1 MNNLQL
7 SVLLNA
13 IDKMSAPVRNAS
25 KSVQALSEQVKN
37 SKAALRD
44 LEKAQNQM
52 KSFSRTTE
60 NIKKSTEAIDKHAK
74 KLENLRN
81 KISKMKDE
89 RVNLKGKIKD
99 AELYHAKLISKGDVV
114 SALGVRFRISDLTKQ
129 YERLKGDIGDTSS
142 EIRKENSGWK
152 ANRREKAQQLL
163 QLRDLKRKL
172 KEIGIDTKNF
182 AQYEGKLAEKI
193 KVANSAIAKQQA
205 HLDKLNAKQAAYN
218 KYRGQ
223 VEKLKDISG
232 KAQIIGAQSMAAG
245 ATITA
250 PIANVTKD
258 FMTFE
263 DAMIGVARQ
272 VDGLKDKSGNF
283 TQEFDQWKIKIH
295 DLSKELP
302 LTTVQIANMIE
313 SAARM
318 NIAKDELEDFVRLNT
333 QMAIAFDAKNPDELV
348 ESFGKVSKNFNLTQ
362 KQTKEL
368 ADTINYLDDNAISK
382 GTGIIGYMNR
392 VAGIAAIA
400 KITDKNMAALGS
412 TLQTLGAE
420 EEDSATAVT
429 TIFTRLGVAGNHEEV
444 DGALKKLKLNPQ
456 KIAKGMAKDAQSTL
470 MLIVNKIKGLDDDAK
485 SDVMKGL
492 VGIPHIKT
500 ISKLVANTE
509 EWRRQIELA
518 NSEAAKGSMGRE
530 FDTRMKALSASTQIF
545 TNRLFN
551 LKTAIGGTLA
561 PTLHNI
567 LDKLGSIVDKFK
579 AWIETNPEL
588 ARKIL
593 LVASAL
599 GTTLTA
605 FGALSL
611 ALSFVL
617 YPMARVALGFG
628 KLTGLNTLLAKSFNY
643 TTKAAIASN
652 KNLLS
657 FRGWSNIFSSA
668 QTTLTGLLGKITKLN
683 TLKVLLGALKA
694 WTMPVRMIFIGL
706 SSSISFLLS
715 PIGVVVAAVVGA
727 GIYIY
732 KSWEKVKSF
741 FGGFLNGL
749 QSGLQPVIDKFKPFV
764 GWIESVFNWFTNLL
778 SPIQSTKEDLD
789 AAASAGKQFGEW
801 VAFGIDLALKPLQL
815 LIDGVKWLID
825 NLPKIN
831 EQNQKAKALKEE
843 TMKAA
848 FGNGVLGQTMAAM
861 ADIPEYA
868 KGGYTGNGGKYQP
881 MGIVH
886 GGEYVMTKEA
896 TNRLGI
902 ATLNALNY
910 GKQALIAGGLGIG
923 LATAAPIQVDSRP
936 PISARPSIS
945 QTMQP
950 MAVNIT
956 INAQAG
962 QNERQIAQL
971 VAAELERINLQQQ
984 ARARSRM
991 TDRA

>member
-25 KSVQALSEQVKN
+25 KSVRELSAKLRENKNAQRQLAQQNKQHAEAMKQYASTINPLKAKLSSLNNELSAAKQKAASYSQYLKNAKNPTEGFKKEVEKARSAVKKLKQEQVAASNKLQQAKLALSQEGI
-37 SKAALRD
+37 SA
-44 LEKAQNQM
+44 EKLAQNQRNLQRNT
-52 KSFSRTTE
+52 KAATDQ
-60 NIKKSTEAIDKHAK
+60 IKHQEEA
-74 KLENLRN
+74 
-81 KISKMKDE
+81 
-89 RVNLKGKIKD
+89 LK
-99 AELYHAKLISKGDVV
+99 
-114 SALGVRFRISDLTKQ
+114 
-129 YERLKGDIGDTSS
+129 
-142 EIRKENSGWK
+142 
-152 ANRREKAQQLL
+152 
-163 QLRDLKRKL
+163 
-172 KEIGIDTKNF
+172 
-182 AQYEGKLAEKI
+182 
-193 KVANSAIAKQQA
+193 
-205 HLDKLNAKQAAYN
+205 KLNAKQAAYN
-218 KYRGQ
+218 RYRGQ

-250 PIANVTKD
+250 PIAAVTKD

-318 NIAKDELEDFVRLNT
+318 DVPKEQLSEFVRLNT
-333 QMAIAFDAKNPDELV
+333 QMATAFDAANPDELV
-348 ESFGKVSKNFNLTQ
+348 EQYGKVIKNFKLSAQ
-362 KQTKEL
+362 ASREL
-368 ADTINYLDDNAISK
+368 ADAINYLDDNAISK
-382 GTGIIGYMNR
+382 GTEIIGFMNR
-392 VAGIAAIA
+392 VSGISGIANISE
-400 KITDKNMAALGS
+400 KNMAALGS
-412 TLQTLGAE
+412 TLQTAGAAE
-420 EEDSATAVT
+420 EQSATAVNA
-429 TIFTRLGVAGNHEEV
+429 IFTRLSQASKKKPVKNGLAALGLSANAVELGMVKDAQGTIFKIV
-444 DGALKKLKLNPQ
+444 DALKKLPESKRLGT
-456 KIAKGMAKDAQSTL
+456 IAD
-470 MLIVNKIKGLDDDAK
+470 
-485 SDVMKGL
+485 L
-492 VGIPHIKT
+492 VGTEHTKT
-500 ISKLVANTE
+500 LALLVSNTE

-551 LKTAIGGTLA
+551 LKTTIGGTLT

-567 LDKLGSIVDKFK
+567 LDKLGGVVDKFK
-579 AWIETNPEL
+579 AWIEANPEL

-668 QTTLTGLLGKITKLN
+668 QTALTGLLGKITKLN
-683 TLKVLLGALKA
+683 ALKVLLGALKA

-706 SSSISFLLS
+706 GSSISFLLS

-732 KSWEKVKSF
+732 KNWEKVKSF

-749 QSGLQPVIDKFKPFV
+749 QSGLQPVIDKFKPLV
-764 GWIESVFNWFTNLL
+764 GWIESAFNWFTNLL
-778 SPIQSTKEDLD
+778 APVQSTKEDLD

-868 KGGYTGNGGKYQP
+868 TGGYTGNGGKYQP

-896 TNRLGI
+896 TSRLGV

-923 LATAAPIQVDSRP
+923 LATAAPIQVDNRP
-936 PISARPSIS
+936 PISARPNIS

-971 VAAELERINLQQQ
+971 VAAELERINRQQQ
-984 ARARSRM
+984 ARMRSRM

>member
-25 KSVQALSEQVKN
+25 KSVRELSAKLRENKNAQRQLAQQNKQHAEAMKQYASTINPLKAKLSSLNNELSAAKQKAASYSQYLKNAKNPTEGFKKEVEKARSAVKKLKQEQVAASNKLQQAKLALSQAGI
-37 SKAALRD
+37 SA
-44 LEKAQNQM
+44 EKLAQNQRNLQRNT
-52 KSFSRTTE
+52 KAATDQ
-60 NIKKSTEAIDKHAK
+60 IKHQEEA
-74 KLENLRN
+74 
-81 KISKMKDE
+81 
-89 RVNLKGKIKD
+89 LK
-99 AELYHAKLISKGDVV
+99 
-114 SALGVRFRISDLTKQ
+114 
-129 YERLKGDIGDTSS
+129 
-142 EIRKENSGWK
+142 
-152 ANRREKAQQLL
+152 
-163 QLRDLKRKL
+163 
-172 KEIGIDTKNF
+172 
-182 AQYEGKLAEKI
+182 
-193 KVANSAIAKQQA
+193 
-205 HLDKLNAKQAAYN
+205 KLNAKQAAYN
-218 KYRGQ
+218 RYRGQ

-318 NIAKDELEDFVRLNT
+318 DIAKDELEDFVRLNT
-333 QMAIAFDAKNPDELV
+333 QMAIAFDAQNPDELV

-567 LDKLGSIVDKFK
+567 LDKLGGVVDKFK

-732 KSWEKVKSF
+732 KNWEKVKSF
-741 FGGFLNGL
+741 FSGFLNGL

-868 KGGYTGNGGKYQP
+868 TGGYTGNGGKYQP

-896 TNRLGI
+896 TSRLGV

-923 LATAAPIQVDSRP
+923 LATAAPIQVDNRP

-971 VAAELERINLQQQ
+971 VAAELERINRQQQ

>member
-1 MNNLQL
+1 
-7 SVLLNA
+7 
-13 IDKMSAPVRNAS
+13 
-25 KSVQALSEQVKN
+25 
-37 SKAALRD
+37 
-44 LEKAQNQM
+44 
-52 KSFSRTTE
+52 
-60 NIKKSTEAIDKHAK
+60 
-74 KLENLRN
+74 
-81 KISKMKDE
+81 
-89 RVNLKGKIKD
+89 
-99 AELYHAKLISKGDVV
+99 
-114 SALGVRFRISDLTKQ
+114 
-129 YERLKGDIGDTSS
+129 
-142 EIRKENSGWK
+142 
-152 ANRREKAQQLL
+152 
-163 QLRDLKRKL
+163 
-172 KEIGIDTKNF
+172 
-182 AQYEGKLAEKI
+182 
-193 KVANSAIAKQQA
+193 
-205 HLDKLNAKQAAYN
+205 
-218 KYRGQ
+218 
-223 VEKLKDISG
+223 
-232 KAQIIGAQSMAAG
+232 
-245 ATITA
+245 
-250 PIANVTKD
+250 
-258 FMTFE
+258 MTFE

-318 NIAKDELEDFVRLNT
+318 DIAKDELEDFVRLNT

-567 LDKLGSIVDKFK
+567 LDKLGGVVDKFK

-657 FRGWSNIFSSA
+657 FRGWSNVFSSA

-732 KSWEKVKSF
+732 KNWEKVKSF
-741 FGGFLNGL
+741 FSGFLNGL

-868 KGGYTGNGGKYQP
+868 TGGYTGNGGKYQP

-945 QTMQP
+945 HTMQP

-971 VAAELERINLQQQ
+971 VAAELERINRQQQ
-984 ARARSRM
+984 ARMRSRM

>member
-7 SVLLNA
+7 SVLLNV

-25 KSVQALSEQVKN
+25 KSVRELSAKLRENKNAQRQLAQQNKQHAEAMKQYASTINPLKAKLSSLNNELSAAKQKAASYSQYLKNAKNPTEGFKKEVEKARSAVKKLKQEQVTASNKLQQAKLALSQAGI
-37 SKAALRD
+37 SA
-44 LEKAQNQM
+44 EKLAQNQRNLQRNT
-52 KSFSRTTE
+52 KAATDQ
-60 NIKKSTEAIDKHAK
+60 IKHQEEA
-74 KLENLRN
+74 
-81 KISKMKDE
+81 
-89 RVNLKGKIKD
+89 LK
-99 AELYHAKLISKGDVV
+99 
-114 SALGVRFRISDLTKQ
+114 
-129 YERLKGDIGDTSS
+129 
-142 EIRKENSGWK
+142 
-152 ANRREKAQQLL
+152 
-163 QLRDLKRKL
+163 
-172 KEIGIDTKNF
+172 
-182 AQYEGKLAEKI
+182 
-193 KVANSAIAKQQA
+193 
-205 HLDKLNAKQAAYN
+205 KLNAKQAAYN
-218 KYRGQ
+218 RYRGQ

-250 PIANVTKD
+250 PIAAVTKD
-258 FMTFE
+258 FMSFE

-333 QMAIAFDAKNPDELV
+333 QMAIAFDAQNPDELV

-567 LDKLGSIVDKFK
+567 LDKLGGVVDKFK

-668 QTTLTGLLGKITKLN
+668 QTNLTGLLGKITKLN
-683 TLKVLLGALKA
+683 TLKILLGALKA

-732 KSWEKVKSF
+732 KNWEKVKSF

-868 KGGYTGNGGKYQP
+868 TGGYTGNGGKYQP

-923 LATAAPIQVDSRP
+923 LATATPIQVDSRP

-971 VAAELERINLQQQ
+971 VAAELERINRQQQ

>member
-1 MNNLQL
+1 MRSSAASDVYKRQ
-7 SVLLNA
+7 VLLNA

-25 KSVQALSEQVKN
+25 KSVRELSAKLRENKNAQRQLAQQNKQHAEAMKQYASTINPLKAKLSSLNNELSAAKQKAASYSQYLKNAKNPTEGFKKEVEKARGAVKKLKQEQVAASNKLQQAKLALSQAGI
-37 SKAALRD
+37 SA
-44 LEKAQNQM
+44 EKLAQNQRNLQRNT
-52 KSFSRTTE
+52 KAATDQ
-60 NIKKSTEAIDKHAK
+60 IKHQEEA
-74 KLENLRN
+74 
-81 KISKMKDE
+81 
-89 RVNLKGKIKD
+89 LK
-99 AELYHAKLISKGDVV
+99 
-114 SALGVRFRISDLTKQ
+114 
-129 YERLKGDIGDTSS
+129 
-142 EIRKENSGWK
+142 
-152 ANRREKAQQLL
+152 
-163 QLRDLKRKL
+163 
-172 KEIGIDTKNF
+172 
-182 AQYEGKLAEKI
+182 
-193 KVANSAIAKQQA
+193 
-205 HLDKLNAKQAAYN
+205 KLNAKQAAYN
-218 KYRGQ
+218 RYRGQ

-567 LDKLGSIVDKFK
+567 LDKLGGVVDKFK

-668 QTTLTGLLGKITKLN
+668 QTTLTGFLGKITKLN
-683 TLKVLLGALKA
+683 SIKVLLGALKA
-694 WTMPVRMIFIGL
+694 WTMPVKMIFIGL

-715 PIGVVVAAVVGA
+715 PIGIVVAAVVGA

-732 KSWEKVKSF
+732 KNWEKVKSF
-741 FGGFLNGL
+741 FSGFLNGL

-868 KGGYTGNGGKYQP
+868 TGGYTGNGGKYQP

-896 TNRLGI
+896 TSRLGV

-923 LATAAPIQVDSRP
+923 LATAAPIQVDNRP

-971 VAAELERINLQQQ
+971 VAAELERINRQQQ
-984 ARARSRM
+984 ARMRSRM

>member
-25 KSVQALSEQVKN
+25 KSVRELSAKLRENKNAQRQLAQQNKQHAEAMKQYASTINPLKAKLSSLNNELSAAKQKAASYSQYLKNAKNPTEGFKKEVEKARGAVKKLKQEQVAASNKLQQAKLALSQAGI
-37 SKAALRD
+37 SA
-44 LEKAQNQM
+44 EKLAQNQRNLQRNT
-52 KSFSRTTE
+52 KAATDQ
-60 NIKKSTEAIDKHAK
+60 IKHQEEA
-74 KLENLRN
+74 LN
-81 KISKMKDE
+81 
-89 RVNLKGKIKD
+89 
-99 AELYHAKLISKGDVV
+99 
-114 SALGVRFRISDLTKQ
+114 
-129 YERLKGDIGDTSS
+129 
-142 EIRKENSGWK
+142 
-152 ANRREKAQQLL
+152 
-163 QLRDLKRKL
+163 
-172 KEIGIDTKNF
+172 
-182 AQYEGKLAEKI
+182 
-193 KVANSAIAKQQA
+193 
-205 HLDKLNAKQAAYN
+205 KLNAKQAAYN
-218 KYRGQ
+218 RYRGQ

-318 NIAKDELEDFVRLNT
+318 DIAKDELEDFVRLNT

-509 EWRRQIELA
+509 KWRRQIELA

-567 LDKLGSIVDKFK
+567 LDKLGGVVDKFK

-657 FRGWSNIFSSA
+657 FRGWSNVFSSA
-668 QTTLTGLLGKITKLN
+668 QTTLTGFLGKITKLN
-683 TLKVLLGALKA
+683 ALKVLLGALKA

-715 PIGVVVAAVVGA
+715 PIGVVVAAVAGA

-732 KSWEKVKSF
+732 KNWEKVKSF
-741 FGGFLNGL
+741 FSGFLNGL

-868 KGGYTGNGGKYQP
+868 TGGYTGNGGKYQP

-896 TNRLGI
+896 TSRLGV

-923 LATAAPIQVDSRP
+923 LATAAPIQVDNRP

-971 VAAELERINLQQQ
+971 VAAELERINRQQQ
-984 ARARSRM
+984 ARMRSRM

>member
-1 MNNLQL
+1 
-7 SVLLNA
+7 
-13 IDKMSAPVRNAS
+13 
-25 KSVQALSEQVKN
+25 
-37 SKAALRD
+37 
-44 LEKAQNQM
+44 
-52 KSFSRTTE
+52 
-60 NIKKSTEAIDKHAK
+60 
-74 KLENLRN
+74 
-81 KISKMKDE
+81 
-89 RVNLKGKIKD
+89 
-99 AELYHAKLISKGDVV
+99 
-114 SALGVRFRISDLTKQ
+114 
-129 YERLKGDIGDTSS
+129 
-142 EIRKENSGWK
+142 
-152 ANRREKAQQLL
+152 
-163 QLRDLKRKL
+163 
-172 KEIGIDTKNF
+172 
-182 AQYEGKLAEKI
+182 
-193 KVANSAIAKQQA
+193 
-205 HLDKLNAKQAAYN
+205 
-218 KYRGQ
+218 
-223 VEKLKDISG
+223 
-232 KAQIIGAQSMAAG
+232 
-245 ATITA
+245 
-250 PIANVTKD
+250 
-258 FMTFE
+258 
-263 DAMIGVARQ
+263 
-272 VDGLKDKSGNF
+272 
-283 TQEFDQWKIKIH
+283 
-295 DLSKELP
+295 
-302 LTTVQIANMIE
+302 MIE

-333 QMAIAFDAKNPDELV
+333 QMAIAFDAQNPDELV

-567 LDKLGSIVDKFK
+567 LDKLGGVVDKFK

-668 QTTLTGLLGKITKLN
+668 QTNLTGLLGKITKLN
-683 TLKVLLGALKA
+683 TLKILLGALKA

-732 KSWEKVKSF
+732 KNWEKVKSF

-868 KGGYTGNGGKYQP
+868 TGGYTGNGGKYQP

-923 LATAAPIQVDSRP
+923 LATAAPIQVDNRP

-971 VAAELERINLQQQ
+971 VAAELERINRQQQ

>member
-25 KSVQALSEQVKN
+25 KSVRELSAKLRENKNAQRQLAQQNKQHAEAMKQYASTINPLKAKLSSLNNELSAAKQKAASYSQYLKNAKNPTEGFKKEVEKARSAVKKLKQEQVAASNKLQQAKLALSQAGI
-37 SKAALRD
+37 SA
-44 LEKAQNQM
+44 EKLAQNQRNLQRNT
-52 KSFSRTTE
+52 KAATDQ
-60 NIKKSTEAIDKHAK
+60 IKHQEEA
-74 KLENLRN
+74 
-81 KISKMKDE
+81 
-89 RVNLKGKIKD
+89 LK
-99 AELYHAKLISKGDVV
+99 
-114 SALGVRFRISDLTKQ
+114 
-129 YERLKGDIGDTSS
+129 
-142 EIRKENSGWK
+142 
-152 ANRREKAQQLL
+152 
-163 QLRDLKRKL
+163 
-172 KEIGIDTKNF
+172 
-182 AQYEGKLAEKI
+182 
-193 KVANSAIAKQQA
+193 
-205 HLDKLNAKQAAYN
+205 KLNAKQAAYN
-218 KYRGQ
+218 RYRGQ

-567 LDKLGSIVDKFK
+567 LDKLGAVVDKFK
-579 AWIETNPEL
+579 AWIEANPEL

-643 TTKAAIASN
+643 TTKTAIASN

-668 QTTLTGLLGKITKLN
+668 QTALTGLLGKLTKLN
-683 TLKVLLGALKA
+683 ALKVLLGALKS

-706 SSSISFLLS
+706 GSSISFLLS

-732 KSWEKVKSF
+732 KNWEKVKSF
-741 FGGFLNGL
+741 FSGFLNGL

-971 VAAELERINLQQQ
+971 VAAELERINRQQQ

>member
-25 KSVQALSEQVKN
+25 KSVRELSAKLRENKNAQRQLAQQNKQHAEAMKQYASTINPLKAKLSSLNNELSAAKQKAASYSQYLKNAKNPTEGFKKEVEKARGAVKKLKQEQVAASNKLQQAKLALSQAGI
-37 SKAALRD
+37 SA
-44 LEKAQNQM
+44 EKLAQNQRNLQRNT
-52 KSFSRTTE
+52 KAATDQ
-60 NIKKSTEAIDKHAK
+60 IKHQEEA
-74 KLENLRN
+74 
-81 KISKMKDE
+81 
-89 RVNLKGKIKD
+89 LK
-99 AELYHAKLISKGDVV
+99 
-114 SALGVRFRISDLTKQ
+114 
-129 YERLKGDIGDTSS
+129 
-142 EIRKENSGWK
+142 
-152 ANRREKAQQLL
+152 
-163 QLRDLKRKL
+163 
-172 KEIGIDTKNF
+172 
-182 AQYEGKLAEKI
+182 
-193 KVANSAIAKQQA
+193 
-205 HLDKLNAKQAAYN
+205 KLNAKQAAYN
-218 KYRGQ
+218 RYRGQ

-567 LDKLGSIVDKFK
+567 LDKLGGVVDKFK

-668 QTTLTGLLGKITKLN
+668 QTTLTGFLGKITKLN
-683 TLKVLLGALKA
+683 SIKVLLGALKA
-694 WTMPVRMIFIGL
+694 WTMPVKMIFIGL

-715 PIGVVVAAVVGA
+715 PIGIVVAAVVGA

-732 KSWEKVKSF
+732 KNWEKVKSF
-741 FGGFLNGL
+741 FSGFLNGL

-868 KGGYTGNGGKYQP
+868 TGGYTGNGGKYQP

-923 LATAAPIQVDSRP
+923 LASAAPIQVDNRP

-971 VAAELERINLQQQ
+971 VAAELERINRQQQ

>member
-25 KSVQALSEQVKN
+25 KSVRELSAKLRENKNAQRQLAQQNKQHAEAMKQYASTINPLKAKLSSLNNELSAAKQKAASYSQYLKNAKNPTEGFKKEVEKARGAVKKLKQEQVAASNKLQQAKLALSQAGI
-37 SKAALRD
+37 SA
-44 LEKAQNQM
+44 EKLAQNQRNLQRNT
-52 KSFSRTTE
+52 KAATDQ
-60 NIKKSTEAIDKHAK
+60 IKHQEEA
-74 KLENLRN
+74 
-81 KISKMKDE
+81 
-89 RVNLKGKIKD
+89 LK
-99 AELYHAKLISKGDVV
+99 
-114 SALGVRFRISDLTKQ
+114 
-129 YERLKGDIGDTSS
+129 
-142 EIRKENSGWK
+142 
-152 ANRREKAQQLL
+152 
-163 QLRDLKRKL
+163 
-172 KEIGIDTKNF
+172 
-182 AQYEGKLAEKI
+182 
-193 KVANSAIAKQQA
+193 
-205 HLDKLNAKQAAYN
+205 KLNAKQEAYN
-218 KYRGQ
+218 RYRGQ

-318 NIAKDELEDFVRLNT
+318 DIAKDELEDFVRLNT

-567 LDKLGSIVDKFK
+567 LDKLGGVVDKFK

-657 FRGWSNIFSSA
+657 FRGWSNVFSSA

-732 KSWEKVKSF
+732 KNWEKVKSF
-741 FGGFLNGL
+741 FSGFLNGL

-868 KGGYTGNGGKYQP
+868 TGGYTGNGGKYQP

-923 LATAAPIQVDSRP
+923 LATAAPIQVDNRP

-945 QTMQP
+945 HTMQP

-971 VAAELERINLQQQ
+971 VAAELERINRQQQ
-984 ARARSRM
+984 ARMRSRM

>member
-25 KSVQALSEQVKN
+25 KSVRELSAKLRENKNAQRQLAQQNKQHAEAMKQYASTINPLKAKLSSLNNELSAAKQKAASYSQYLKNAKNPTEGFKKEVEKARGAVKKLKQEQVAASNKLQQAKLALSQAGI
-37 SKAALRD
+37 SA
-44 LEKAQNQM
+44 EKLAQNQRNLQRNT
-52 KSFSRTTE
+52 KAATDQ
-60 NIKKSTEAIDKHAK
+60 IKHQEEA
-74 KLENLRN
+74 
-81 KISKMKDE
+81 
-89 RVNLKGKIKD
+89 LK
-99 AELYHAKLISKGDVV
+99 
-114 SALGVRFRISDLTKQ
+114 
-129 YERLKGDIGDTSS
+129 
-142 EIRKENSGWK
+142 
-152 ANRREKAQQLL
+152 
-163 QLRDLKRKL
+163 
-172 KEIGIDTKNF
+172 
-182 AQYEGKLAEKI
+182 
-193 KVANSAIAKQQA
+193 
-205 HLDKLNAKQAAYN
+205 KLNAKQAAYN
-218 KYRGQ
+218 RYRGQ

-333 QMAIAFDAKNPDELV
+333 QMAIAFDAQNPDELV

-567 LDKLGSIVDKFK
+567 LDKLGGVVDKFK

-668 QTTLTGLLGKITKLN
+668 QTTLTGFLGKITKLN
-683 TLKVLLGALKA
+683 SIKVLLGALKA
-694 WTMPVRMIFIGL
+694 WTMPVKMIFIGL

-715 PIGVVVAAVVGA
+715 PIGIVVAAVVGA

-732 KSWEKVKSF
+732 KNWEKVKSF
-741 FGGFLNGL
+741 FSGFLNGL

-868 KGGYTGNGGKYQP
+868 TGGYTGNGGKYQP

-923 LATAAPIQVDSRP
+923 LATAAPIQVDNRP

-971 VAAELERINLQQQ
+971 VAAELERINRQQQ

-991 TDRA
+991 ADRA

>member
-25 KSVQALSEQVKN
+25 KSVRELSAKLRENKNAQRQLAQQNKQHAEAMKQYASTINPLKAKLSSLNNELSAAKQKAASYSQYLKNAKNPTEGFKKEVEKARSAVKKLKQEQVAASNKLQQAKLALSQAGI
-37 SKAALRD
+37 SA
-44 LEKAQNQM
+44 EKLAQNQRNLQRNT
-52 KSFSRTTE
+52 KAATDQ
-60 NIKKSTEAIDKHAK
+60 IKHQEEA
-74 KLENLRN
+74 
-81 KISKMKDE
+81 
-89 RVNLKGKIKD
+89 LK
-99 AELYHAKLISKGDVV
+99 
-114 SALGVRFRISDLTKQ
+114 
-129 YERLKGDIGDTSS
+129 
-142 EIRKENSGWK
+142 
-152 ANRREKAQQLL
+152 
-163 QLRDLKRKL
+163 
-172 KEIGIDTKNF
+172 
-182 AQYEGKLAEKI
+182 
-193 KVANSAIAKQQA
+193 
-205 HLDKLNAKQAAYN
+205 KLNAKQAAYN
-218 KYRGQ
+218 RYRGQ

-318 NIAKDELEDFVRLNT
+318 DIAKDELEDFVRLNT
-333 QMAIAFDAKNPDELV
+333 QMAIAFDAQNPDELV

-567 LDKLGSIVDKFK
+567 LDKLGGVVDKFK

-668 QTTLTGLLGKITKLN
+668 QTTLTGFLGKITKLN

-971 VAAELERINLQQQ
+971 VAAELERINRQQQ
-984 ARARSRM
+984 ARMRSRM

>member
-25 KSVQALSEQVKN
+25 KSVRELSAKLRENKNAQRQLAQQNKQHAEAMKQYASTINPLKAKLSSLNNELSAAKQKAASYSQYLKNAKNPTEGFKKEVEKARSAVKKLKQEQVAASNKLQQAKLALSQAGI
-37 SKAALRD
+37 SA
-44 LEKAQNQM
+44 EKLAQNQRNLQRNT
-52 KSFSRTTE
+52 KAATDQ
-60 NIKKSTEAIDKHAK
+60 IKHQEEA
-74 KLENLRN
+74 
-81 KISKMKDE
+81 
-89 RVNLKGKIKD
+89 LK
-99 AELYHAKLISKGDVV
+99 
-114 SALGVRFRISDLTKQ
+114 
-129 YERLKGDIGDTSS
+129 
-142 EIRKENSGWK
+142 
-152 ANRREKAQQLL
+152 
-163 QLRDLKRKL
+163 
-172 KEIGIDTKNF
+172 
-182 AQYEGKLAEKI
+182 
-193 KVANSAIAKQQA
+193 
-205 HLDKLNAKQAAYN
+205 KLNAKQAAYN
-218 KYRGQ
+218 RYRGQ

-318 NIAKDELEDFVRLNT
+318 DIAKDELEDFVRLNT
-333 QMAIAFDAKNPDELV
+333 QMAIAFDAQNPDELV

-492 VGIPHIKT
+492 VGIPHIRT

-567 LDKLGSIVDKFK
+567 LDKLGGVVDKFK

-732 KSWEKVKSF
+732 KNWEKVKSF
-741 FGGFLNGL
+741 FSGFLNGL

-868 KGGYTGNGGKYQP
+868 TGGYTGNGGKYQP

-896 TNRLGI
+896 TSRLGV

-923 LATAAPIQVDSRP
+923 LATAAPIQVDNRP

-971 VAAELERINLQQQ
+971 VAAELERINRQQQ
-984 ARARSRM
+984 ARMRSRM

>member
-25 KSVQALSEQVKN
+25 KSVRELSAKLRENKNAQRQLAQQNKQHAEAMKQYASTINPLKAKLSSLNNELSAAKQKAASYSQYLKNAKNPTEGFKKEVEKARSAVKKLKQEQVAASNKLQQAKLALSQAGI
-37 SKAALRD
+37 SA
-44 LEKAQNQM
+44 EKLAQNQRNLQRNT
-52 KSFSRTTE
+52 KAATDQ
-60 NIKKSTEAIDKHAK
+60 IKHQEEA
-74 KLENLRN
+74 
-81 KISKMKDE
+81 
-89 RVNLKGKIKD
+89 LK
-99 AELYHAKLISKGDVV
+99 
-114 SALGVRFRISDLTKQ
+114 
-129 YERLKGDIGDTSS
+129 
-142 EIRKENSGWK
+142 
-152 ANRREKAQQLL
+152 
-163 QLRDLKRKL
+163 
-172 KEIGIDTKNF
+172 
-182 AQYEGKLAEKI
+182 
-193 KVANSAIAKQQA
+193 
-205 HLDKLNAKQAAYN
+205 KLNAKQAAYN
-218 KYRGQ
+218 RYRGQ

-318 NIAKDELEDFVRLNT
+318 DIAKDELEDFVRLNT
-333 QMAIAFDAKNPDELV
+333 QMAIAFDAQNPDELV

-567 LDKLGSIVDKFK
+567 LDKLGGVVDKFK

-668 QTTLTGLLGKITKLN
+668 QTTLTGFLGKITKLN

-971 VAAELERINLQQQ
+971 VAAELERINRQQQ

>member
-25 KSVQALSEQVKN
+25 KSVRELSAKLRENKNAQRQLAQQNKQHAEAMKQYASTINPLKAKLSSLNNELSAAKQKAASYSQYLKNAKNPTEGFKKEVEKARSAVKKLKQEQVTASNKLQQAKLALSQAGI
-37 SKAALRD
+37 SA
-44 LEKAQNQM
+44 EKLAQNQRNLQRNT
-52 KSFSRTTE
+52 KAATDQ
-60 NIKKSTEAIDKHAK
+60 IKHQEEA
-74 KLENLRN
+74 
-81 KISKMKDE
+81 
-89 RVNLKGKIKD
+89 LK
-99 AELYHAKLISKGDVV
+99 
-114 SALGVRFRISDLTKQ
+114 
-129 YERLKGDIGDTSS
+129 
-142 EIRKENSGWK
+142 
-152 ANRREKAQQLL
+152 
-163 QLRDLKRKL
+163 
-172 KEIGIDTKNF
+172 
-182 AQYEGKLAEKI
+182 
-193 KVANSAIAKQQA
+193 
-205 HLDKLNAKQAAYN
+205 KLNAKQAAYN
-218 KYRGQ
+218 RYRGQ

-250 PIANVTKD
+250 PIAAVTKD
-258 FMTFE
+258 FMSFE

-333 QMAIAFDAKNPDELV
+333 QMAIAFDAQNPDELV

-567 LDKLGSIVDKFK
+567 LDKLGGVVDKFK

-668 QTTLTGLLGKITKLN
+668 QTAITGILGKITKLN
-683 TLKVLLGALKA
+683 ALKVLLGALKA

-732 KSWEKVKSF
+732 KNWEKVKSF
-741 FGGFLNGL
+741 FSGFLNGL

-764 GWIESVFNWFTNLL
+764 GWIESAFNWFTNLL
-778 SPIQSTKEDLD
+778 APVQSTKEDLD
-789 AAASAGKQFGEW
+789 AAASVGKKFGEW
-801 VAFGIDLALKPLQL
+801 LAAGIDLVTKPLQWL
-815 LIDGVKWLID
+815 MDSIKWVID
-825 NLPKIN
+825 NMPTLDGIGKTIDTAK
-831 EQNQKAKALKEE
+831 QKVSNATANA
-843 TMKAA
+843 MNNSAA
-848 FGNGVLGQTMAAM
+848 GNYFMTGAGLDAPNVNRWS
-861 ADIPEYA
+861 
-868 KGGYTGNGGKYQP
+868 GGYAGNGGKYEP
-881 MGIVH
+881 KGIFH
-886 GGEYVMTKEA
+886 GGEYIMTKEA
-896 TNRLGI
+896 TNRLGV

-971 VAAELERINLQQQ
+971 VAAELERINRQQQ
-984 ARARSRM
+984 ARMRSRM